1 MTPFMRCAFD
11 LVHMIPALVH
21 PVRPEVKQMVEQI
34 LVAFLCGVGQRLHKQ
49 KRHHVSDDPAHLL
62 CPTASHN
69 APLR

>member
-34 LVAFLCGVGQRLHKQ
+34 LVAFLCGVGQRLHK
-49 KRHHVSDDPAHLL
+49 
-62 CPTASHN
+62 
-69 APLR
+69 